1 MANTKLTLSMEPEVV
16 YRAKQYAKKRH
27 ISLSKLI
34 QDFLENSIESDNL
47 KDDPNLNIPKEIEK
61 LRGILKGPDISKK
74 QLKQIKLEHL
84 KEKHGL

>member
-16 YRAKQYAKKRH
+16 YRAKKYAKKRH

-47 KDDPNLNIPKEIEK
+47 KDDPDLDIPKEIEK
-61 LRGILKGPDISKK
+61 LRGILKGPDLSKK
-74 QLKQIKLEHL
+74 QLKQIKLEYL